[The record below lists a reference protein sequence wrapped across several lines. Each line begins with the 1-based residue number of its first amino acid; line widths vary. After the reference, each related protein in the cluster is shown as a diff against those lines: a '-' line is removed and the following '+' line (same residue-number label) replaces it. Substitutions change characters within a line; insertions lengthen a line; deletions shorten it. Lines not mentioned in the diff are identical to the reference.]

1 MRYLKDFL
9 PSFKEVVVGELL
21 TTKSVN
27 STNFKRMPSV
37 LYIASTFRL
46 IGGLLRQKDFPPDGL
61 VNSPPLKR
69 VNQLNSIMLDLELHD
84 AKDFPSGGEALPSQT
99 CSDRLGTELPEKK
112 AKIDFLVLELK
123 SLQKQIS
130 DPQSN
135 METTLSDSFSSN
147 PGSPC
152 CSSTPS

>member
-1 MRYLKDFL
+1 M
-9 PSFKEVVVGELL
+9 SFEEVVVGELL
-21 TTKSVN
+21 PTKSVN

-37 LYIASTFRL
+37 LYIASTFGL

-69 VNQLNSIMLDLELHD
+69 VVNQLNSIMLDLELHD
-84 AKDFPSGGEALPSQT
+84 AKDFPSSGEALPSQT
-99 CSDRLGTELPEKK
+99 CSDHLGTELAEKK